1 MPDIADSPSAAD
13 AASLLRDASFL
24 ASLRRDLL
32 RFACLYL
39 NHDDDSAEDAVQEAL
54 LAASRAPERFAGRAA
69 VGTWVFG
76 ILKHK
81 LIDEIRRQRRRVYLT
96 PLPSE
101 DEADDFDALFD
112 ARGHWNAD
120 DQPPA
125 WSDPD
130 ASLEQ
135 RQFWQVFET
144 CLTRLPESTAR
155 VFMMRE
161 FLDLDTPEI
170 CGHFDI
176 TPNHCWVIL
185 HRARAGLRLCLQTRW
200 FGEEARA

>member
-69 VGTWVFG
+69 VRTWVFG

-125 WSDPD
+125 
-130 ASLEQ
+130 
-135 RQFWQVFET
+135 
-144 CLTRLPESTAR
+144 
-155 VFMMRE
+155 
-161 FLDLDTPEI
+161 
-170 CGHFDI
+170 
-176 TPNHCWVIL
+176 
-185 HRARAGLRLCLQTRW
+185 
-200 FGEEARA
+200 

>member
-1 MPDIADSPSAAD
+1 
-13 AASLLRDASFL
+13 L
-24 ASLRRDLL
+24 ACLRRDLL

-69 VGTWVFG
+69 VRTWVFG

-170 CGHFDI
+170 SGHFDI

>member
-1 MPDIADSPSAAD
+1 MSVSVGGQD
-13 AASLLRDASFL
+13 AASLLQDAGFL
-24 ASLRRDLL
+24 AGLRRDLL
-32 RFACLYL
+32 RFAQLYL
-39 NHDDDSAEDAVQEAL
+39 NQDTDSAEDAVQEAL

-69 VGTWVFG
+69 VRTWVFG

-96 PLPSE
+96 PL
-101 DEADDFDALFD
+101 DTGDGDDDFDAQFD

-120 DQPPA
+120 DRPPV

-130 ASLEQ
+130 ASLQQ
-135 RQFWQVFET
+135 RQFWTVFEA
-144 CLTRLPESTAR
+144 CLTHLPEATAR

-170 CGHFDI
+170 CTHLEI

-185 HRARAGLRLCLQTRW
+185 HRARQGLRLCLQTRW
-200 FGEEARA
+200 FGEEAA